1 MKRVIFDTNIYGR
14 MVENNELRYVVEA
27 SENILTVYGSVII
40 NRELR
45 NYEGITTLEFE
56 GRTRKLRSLLFEAY
70 NLLVKDRIYPLD
82 DKTDRLAE
90 GYFLAYQK
98 FGGKKDQSSIINDF
112 LIAAIASLH
121 RLEIIYS
128 DDSKTMKSEEAQKA
142 YELVNSLHN
151 LAAPQFKSYQE
162 LIKELKQTKRWSS

>member
-1 MKRVIFDTNIYGR
+1 MIRALFDTNIYGR
-14 MVENNELRYVVEA
+14 LVENNELRFVVET
-27 SENILTVYGSVII
+27 SESILTVYGSVIT

-45 NYEGITTLEFE
+45 NYEGIATLEFE

-90 GYFLAYQK
+90 GYFIAYQK
-98 FGGKKDQSSIINDF
+98 FGGKKNQNSIINDF
-112 LIAAIASLH
+112 LIVAIASLH

-128 DDSKTMKSEEAQKA
+128 DDSKTMI
-142 YELVNSLHN
+142 
-151 LAAPQFKSYQE
+151 QE
-162 LIKELKQTKRWSS
+162 LRNLKQTKRRSS